1 LKGTDSF
8 LIDLM
13 IKKMYYECSVMNDF
27 NSKTYKNL
35 REVLKDEGLIKD
47 EVFEE
52 INLRQL
58 KTGES
63 EEDIIKSMRLVGDED
78 LVKAKAKFLKVP
90 FVDLDN
96 TAFSPEALSLVP
108 ESVAQKYSIVPY
120 RLDTKTKTLFVTMVN
135 PLDLETLE
143 FLEKKT
149 SLKISAAMSTE
160 KQVTNFIK
168 EKYIR
173 EKSITSEV
181 NKALDERKV
190 DEEGMKKVQEKV
202 AVEAPV
208 AKIVS
213 TILEYA
219 IKSRASDVHI
229 EPQEDNVRIRYRIDG
244 ILQEKYLLPR
254 NVHDAVVSR
263 IKILSDLKI
272 DEKRVPQDGRFFFSA
287 DGNDVDLR
295 VSTLPTT
302 YGEKVVMRLL
312 KKSQKVPTLPDLG
325 LRGLA
330 LKNLM
335 NSIQRPH
342 GIIIVCGP
350 TGSGKTTTLY
360 SVLDVVSTSKVN
372 VVTIED
378 PVEYQMK
385 GVNQV
390 QVNVQAGLTFASAL
404 RSFLRQ
410 DPNIIMVGEIR
421 DAETADLAINAALT
435 GHLVF
440 STLHT
445 NDASGVPPRLLD
457 MGAEPFLLVSSLN
470 CVVGQRVLRRACKD
484 CVGQVEMTPDE
495 EKEIKVTLGPIYDL
509 IEDKYKK
516 EGKKMMIPKV
526 VGCDKCNNTG
536 YMGRVAIYEVMP
548 ISEKISKLVIEKA
561 AASEIQKQAM
571 DEGMLTMKQDGYV
584 KVLEGVTTLDEV
596 VRVAQY

>member
-1 LKGTDSF
+1 MNDSAQKIYKNIKDVLFDKG
-8 LIDLM
+8 LIDAA
-13 IKKMYYECSVMNDF
+13 KV
-27 NSKTYKNL
+27 
-35 REVLKDEGLIKD
+35 
-47 EVFEE
+47 EE

-58 KTGES
+58 KTGET
-63 EEDIIKSMRLVGDED
+63 EEEIIKALRLVSDTD
-78 LVKAKAKFLKVP
+78 FVKAKADFLRVP
-90 FVDLDN
+90 FVDLE
-96 TAFSPEALSLVP
+96 TIGFSPEALTLVK
-108 ESVAQKYSIVPY
+108 ESVAQKYKIVPY
-120 RLDTKTKTLFVTMVN
+120 KLDTKNKILFITMVN
-135 PLDLETLE
+135 PLDLETIE
-143 FLEKKT
+143 FLEKST
-149 SLKISAAMSTE
+149 NLKINASISTE
-160 KQVTNFIK
+160 KQIISYVK

-173 EKSITSEV
+173 EKNITSEV
-181 NKALDERKV
+181 TKALNERKDG
-190 DEEGMKKVQEKV
+190 DEEMEKKLEKKVN
-202 AVEAPV
+202 VEAPV

-229 EPQEDNVRIRYRIDG
+229 EPQEDSVRIRYRIDG

-272 DEKRVPQDGRFFFSA
+272 DEKRVPQDGRFFFSV
-287 DGNDVDLR
+287 DGQDVDLR

-312 KKSQKVPTLPDLG
+312 KKSQQVPSLQDLG

-335 NSIQRPH
+335 NAISRPH

-360 SVLDVVSTSKVN
+360 SVLDIVATSKVN
-372 VVTIED
+372 VVTVED

-410 DPNIIMVGEIR
+410 DPNVIMVGEIR
-421 DAETADLAINAALT
+421 DQETADLAVNAALT

-457 MGAEPFLLVSSLN
+457 MGVEPFLLTSSLN
-470 CVVGQRVLRRACKD
+470 CVVGQRVLRKVCKN
-484 CVGQVEMTPDE
+484 CVGEM
-495 EKEIKVTLGPIYDL
+495 EIEPVKMTELKSTLGPIYDM
-509 IEDKYKK
+509 IEDKFKK
-516 EGKKMMIPKV
+516 EGKKMTLPKI

-536 YMGRVAIYEVMP
+536 YLGRLAIYEVMP
-548 ISEKISKLVIEKA
+548 VTEKIAKLIVSKG
-561 AASEIQKQAM
+561 AASEIQKLAM
-571 DEGMLTMKQDGYV
+571 EEGMLSMKQDGYV
-584 KVLEGVTTLDEV
+584 KALQGFTSMEEV

>member
-1 LKGTDSF
+1 MNVS
-8 LIDLM
+8 I
-13 IKKMYYECSVMNDF
+13 MND
-27 NSKTYKNL
+27 SAQKIYKNL
-35 REVLKDEGLIKD
+35 AEVLRDEGLID
-47 EVFEE
+47 EETFNKIGMQMV
-52 INLRQL
+52 

-63 EEDIIKSMRLVGDED
+63 EEEIIKSLRIISDED
-78 LVKAKAKFLKVP
+78 FVKAKAKFLRVP
-90 FVDLDN
+90 FVDLDS

-108 ESVAQKYSIVPY
+108 ESVAQKYKIVPY

-149 SLKISAAMSTE
+149 NFKISAAISTE
-160 KQVTNFIK
+160 KQIVSFIN

-173 EKSITSEV
+173 EKNITSEV
-181 NKALDERKV
+181 NKALDERKI
-190 DEEGMKKVQEKV
+190 DEVSMKASQDKVEM
-202 AVEAPV
+202 EAPV
-208 AKIVS
+208 AKIVN

-244 ILQEKYLLPR
+244 ILQEKYILPR

-263 IKILSDLKI
+263 IKILSDMKI
-272 DEKRVPQDGRFFFSA
+272 DEKRIPQDGRFFFSV

-312 KKSQKVPTLPDLG
+312 KKSQKVPTLQDLG

-335 NSIQRPH
+335 DAIGRPH

-360 SVLDVVSTSKVN
+360 SVLDIVATSKVN

-378 PVEYQMK
+378 PVEYQIK
-385 GVNQV
+385 GVNQD
-390 QVNVQAGLTFASAL
+390 QVNPQAGLTFASAL

-410 DPNIIMVGEIR
+410 DPNVIMVGEIR
-421 DAETADLAINAALT
+421 DSETADLAINAALT

-457 MGAEPFLLVSSLN
+457 MGVEPFLLVSSLN
-470 CVVGQRVLRRACKD
+470 CVVGQRVLRRVCKD
-484 CVGQVEMTPDE
+484 CSTLVEMTPDQE
-495 EKEIKVTLGPIYDL
+495 QEMKRTLGPVYDM
-509 IEDKYKK
+509 IEDRYKK

-526 VGCDKCNNTG
+526 VGCEKCGNTG
-536 YMGRVAIYEVMP
+536 YLGRVAIYEVMP
-548 ISEKISKLVIEKA
+548 VSEKISKLIIEKA
-561 AASEIQKQAM
+561 VASDIQKLAM
-571 DEGMLTMKQDGYV
+571 EEGMLTMKQDGYV
-584 KVLEGVTTLDEV
+584 KVLEGITTLDEV
-596 VRVAQY
+596 IRVAQY

>member
-1 LKGTDSF
+1 MNDSAQKIYKNIKDVLFDKG
-8 LIDLM
+8 LIDAA
-13 IKKMYYECSVMNDF
+13 KV
-27 NSKTYKNL
+27 
-35 REVLKDEGLIKD
+35 
-47 EVFEE
+47 EE

-58 KTGES
+58 KTGET
-63 EEDIIKSMRLVGDED
+63 EEEIIKALRLVSETDF
-78 LVKAKAKFLKVP
+78 VKAKADFLRVP
-90 FVDLDN
+90 FIDLE
-96 TAFSPEALSLVP
+96 TIGFSPEALTLVK
-108 ESVAQKYSIVPY
+108 ESVAQKYKIVPY
-120 RLDTKTKTLFVTMVN
+120 KLDTKNKILFITMVN
-135 PLDLETLE
+135 PLDLETIE
-143 FLEKKT
+143 FLEKST
-149 SLKISAAMSTE
+149 NLKINASISTE
-160 KQVTNFIK
+160 KQIISYVK

-173 EKSITSEV
+173 EKNITSEV
-181 NKALDERKV
+181 TRALNERKDG
-190 DEEGMKKVQEKV
+190 DEEMEKKLEKKVN
-202 AVEAPV
+202 VEAPV

-229 EPQEDNVRIRYRIDG
+229 EPQEDSVRIRYRIDG

-272 DEKRVPQDGRFFFSA
+272 DEKRVPQDGRFFFSV
-287 DGNDVDLR
+287 DGQDVDLR

-312 KKSQKVPTLPDLG
+312 KKSQQVPSLPDLG

-335 NSIQRPH
+335 NAISRPH

-360 SVLDVVSTSKVN
+360 SVLDIVATSKVN
-372 VVTIED
+372 VVTVED

-410 DPNIIMVGEIR
+410 DPNVIMVGEIR
-421 DAETADLAINAALT
+421 DQETADLAVNAALT

-457 MGAEPFLLVSSLN
+457 MGVEPFLLTSSLN
-470 CVVGQRVLRRACKD
+470 CVVGQRVLRKVCKN
-484 CVGQVEMTPDE
+484 CVGEMDIEPDKMTE
-495 EKEIKVTLGPIYDL
+495 LKSTLGPIYDM
-509 IEDKYKK
+509 IEDKFKK
-516 EGKKMMIPKV
+516 DGKKMTLPKI

-536 YMGRVAIYEVMP
+536 YMGRLAIYEVMP
-548 ISEKISKLVIEKA
+548 VTEKIAQLIVRKG
-561 AASEIQKQAM
+561 AASEIQKLAM
-571 DEGMLTMKQDGYV
+571 EEGMLSMKQDGYV
-584 KVLEGVTTLDEV
+584 KALQGFTSMEEV

>member
-1 LKGTDSF
+1 
-8 LIDLM
+8 
-13 IKKMYYECSVMNDF
+13 MNDPA
-27 NSKTYKNL
+27 SKIYKNL
-35 REVLKDEGLIKD
+35 KDVLLEKGLITK
-47 EVFEE
+47 EKYEE

-63 EEDIIKSMRLVGDED
+63 EEEVIKALRLVTDID
-78 LVKAKAKFLKVP
+78 FIKAKALFLRVP
-90 FVDLDN
+90 FVDLE
-96 TAFSPEALSLVP
+96 TIGFSPEALTLVP
-108 ESVAQKYSIVPY
+108 ESVAQKYKIVPY
-120 RLDTKTKTLFVTMVN
+120 NLDTKNKILSITMVN
-135 PLDLETLE
+135 PLDLETIE

-149 SLKISAAMSTE
+149 NLKVSVAISLE
-160 KQVTNFIK
+160 KQIISYVK

-173 EKSITSEV
+173 EKNITSEV
-181 NKALDERKV
+181 TRALDERK
-190 DEEGMKKVQEKV
+190 DEEKLIKLADEKV
-202 AVEAPV
+202 KVEAPV
-208 AKIVS
+208 AKIVT

-219 IKSRASDVHI
+219 VKSRASDVHI
-229 EPQEDNVRIRYRIDG
+229 EPQEDTVRIRYRIDG

-254 NVHDAVVSR
+254 NVHEAVVSR
-263 IKILSDLKI
+263 IKILSNLKI

-295 VSTLPTT
+295 ISTLPTT

-312 KKSQKVPTLPDLG
+312 KKSQKVPTLQDLG

-360 SVLDVVSTSKVN
+360 SILDIVATSRVN
-372 VVTIED
+372 VVTVED

-410 DPNIIMVGEIR
+410 DPNVIMVGEIR
-421 DAETADLAINAALT
+421 DTETAELAINAALT

-470 CVVGQRVLRRACKD
+470 CVVGQRVLRRVCKD
-484 CVGQVEMTPDE
+484 CVSEMEIPADKLE
-495 EKEIKVTLGPIYDL
+495 ELKITLGPIFNM
-509 IEDKYKK
+509 IEDKFKK
-516 EGKKMMIPKV
+516 DGKKLTLPKI
-526 VGCDKCNNTG
+526 VGCEKCNNTG
-536 YMGRVAIYEVMP
+536 YLGRVAIYEVMP
-548 ISEKISKLVIEKA
+548 ITEKLSKLIVEKA
-561 AASEIQKQAM
+561 AASDIQKLAM
-571 DEGMLTMKQDGYV
+571 EEGMLSMKQDGYV
-584 KVLEGVTTLDEV
+584 KVLEGVTSMDEV
-596 VRVAQY
+596 IRVAQY

>member
-1 LKGTDSF
+1 MNIS
-8 LIDLM
+8 I
-13 IKKMYYECSVMNDF
+13 MNDLET
-27 NSKTYKNL
+27 KIYKNL
-35 REVLKDEGLIKD
+35 REVLKDQGLID
-47 EVFEE
+47 EKTFEE
-52 INLRQL
+52 IGMRQI
-58 KTGES
+58 KTGEM
-63 EEDIIKSMRLVGDED
+63 EEEIIKSLRILSDED
-78 LVKAKAKFLKVP
+78 FVKAKAKFLRVP
-90 FVDLDN
+90 YVDLDN
-96 TAFSPEALSLVP
+96 IGFSPEALSLVP
-108 ESVAQKYSIVPY
+108 ESVAQKYNIVPY
-120 RLDTKTKTLFVTMVN
+120 RFDPKTKILFVTMAN

-149 SLKISAAMSTE
+149 NFKINVSMSTE
-160 KQVTNFIK
+160 KQIASFIR

-173 EKSITSEV
+173 EKNITSEV
-181 NKALDERKV
+181 NKALDERKT
-190 DEEGMKKVQEKV
+190 DELEMKKTQDKV
-202 AVEAPV
+202 EVEAPV

-219 IKSRASDVHI
+219 IKSRASDIHI
-229 EPQEDNVRIRYRIDG
+229 EPQEENVRIRYRIDG

-263 IKILSDLKI
+263 IKILSSLKI

-335 NSIQRPH
+335 NAIGRPH

-360 SVLDVVSTSKVN
+360 SILDIVATSKVN

-410 DPNIIMVGEIR
+410 DPNVIMVGEIR
-421 DAETADLAINAALT
+421 DSETADLAINAALT

-457 MGAEPFLLVSSLN
+457 MGVEPFLLVSSLN
-470 CVVGQRVLRRACKD
+470 CVVGQRVLRRVCKD
-484 CVGQVEMTPDE
+484 CCTQVEITPEQEQDM
-495 EKEIKVTLGPIYDL
+495 KNTLGPVYDM
-509 IEDKYKK
+509 IEDRLKK
-516 EGKKMMIPKV
+516 EGKKVTIPKV

-536 YMGRVAIYEVMP
+536 YLGRVAIYEVMP
-548 ISEKISKLVIEKA
+548 ISEKISKLIIEKA
-561 AASEIQKQAM
+561 TSSEVQRLAM
-571 DEGMLTMKQDGYV
+571 EEGMLTMKQDGYV
-584 KVLEGVTTLDEV
+584 KVLDGVTTLDEV

>member
-1 LKGTDSF
+1 MNDAAPKIYKSLRDALKELG
-8 LIDLM
+8 LIDE
-13 IKKMYYECSVMNDF
+13 KKYE
-27 NSKTYKNL
+27 
-35 REVLKDEGLIKD
+35 EV
-47 EVFEE
+47 
-52 INLRQL
+52 NLRQL

-63 EEDIIKSMRLVGDED
+63 EEEVVKALRLVSEED
-78 LVKAKAKFLKVP
+78 FTKAKALFLRVP
-90 FVDLDN
+90 FVDLD
-96 TAFSPEALSLVP
+96 TIGFSPEALNLVP
-108 ESVAQKYSIVPY
+108 ESVAQKYNIVPY
-120 RLDTKTKTLFVTMVN
+120 RFDPKEKTLYVTMAN
-135 PLDLETLE
+135 PLDLETIE

-149 SLKISAAMSTE
+149 NLKISVSMSTK
-160 KQVTNFIK
+160 KQVSSFIR

-173 EKSITSEV
+173 EKNITSEV
-181 NKALDERKV
+181 SKALNERK
-190 DEEGMKKVQEKV
+190 DEERDMKSAQEKV

-219 IKSRASDVHI
+219 VKSRASDIHI
-229 EPQEDNVRIRYRIDG
+229 EPQEENVRIRYRIDG

-263 IKILSDLKI
+263 IKILASLKI
-272 DEKRVPQDGRFFFSA
+272 DEKRVPQDGRFFFSV

-295 VSTLPTT
+295 ISTLPTT

-312 KKSQKVPTLPDLG
+312 KKSQKVPTLPELG

-335 NSIQRPH
+335 SSIQRPH

-360 SVLDVVSTSKVN
+360 SILDIVATTKVN

-410 DPNIIMVGEIR
+410 DPNVIMVGEIR

-470 CVVGQRVLRRACKD
+470 CVVGQRVLRKVCHE
-484 CVGQVEMTPDE
+484 CVTEVEIPE
-495 EKEIKVTLGPIYDL
+495 GSLAEIKNTLGPIYDM
-509 IEDKYKK
+509 IEDKFKK
-516 EGKKMMIPKV
+516 EGKKMMMSKV
-526 VGCDKCNNTG
+526 VGCEKCNNTG
-536 YMGRVAIYEVMP
+536 YLGRIAIYEVMP
-548 ISEKISKLVIEKA
+548 ISEKISKLIIEKT

-571 DEGMLTMKQDGYV
+571 EDGMLTMKQDGYV

-596 VRVAQY
+596 IRVAQY

>member
-1 LKGTDSF
+1 
-8 LIDLM
+8 
-13 IKKMYYECSVMNDF
+13 MNDLG
-27 NSKTYKNL
+27 SKIYKSL
-35 REVLKDEGLIKD
+35 KDVLKDGGLID
-47 EVFEE
+47 EAKSEE

-63 EEDIIKSMRLVGDED
+63 EEEIIKALRLISDDD
-78 LVKAKAKFLKVP
+78 LVKAKAKFLNVP
-90 FVDLDN
+90 FVDLD
-96 TAFSPEALSLVP
+96 TIGFSPEALSLVP
-108 ESVAQKYSIVPY
+108 ESVAQKYNIVPY
-120 RLDTKTKTLFVTMVN
+120 RLDPKIKTLFVTMVN

-149 SLKISAAMSTE
+149 NLKISAGMSSE
-160 KQVTNFIK
+160 KQIESFIK

-173 EKSITSEV
+173 EKNITSEV
-181 NKALDERKV
+181 NKALDERRV
-190 DEEGMKKVQEKV
+190 DEVGMKKAQEKV
-202 AVEAPV
+202 TVEAPV

-219 IKSRASDVHI
+219 IRSRASDVHI
-229 EPQEDNVRIRYRIDG
+229 EPQEENVRIRYRIDG

-254 NVHDAVVSR
+254 NVQDAVVSR

-312 KKSQKVPTLPDLG
+312 QKSQKVPTLPDLG

-335 NSIQRPH
+335 SAIQRPH

-360 SVLDVVSTSKVN
+360 SVLDIVATSKVN

-410 DPNIIMVGEIR
+410 DPNVIMVGEIR

-470 CVVGQRVLRRACKD
+470 CVVGQRVLRKVCKN
-484 CVGQVEMTPDE
+484 CVSEEEMTPDQKQE
-495 EKEIKVTLGPIYDL
+495 LQKTLGPIYQM
-509 IEDKYKK
+509 IEDKFSKD
-516 EGKKMMIPKV
+516 GKQLKLPKI
-526 VGCDKCNNTG
+526 VGCEKCNSTG
-536 YMGRVAIYEVMP
+536 YLGRIAIYEVMP

-561 AASEIQKQAM
+561 TSSEIQKQAM
-571 DEGMLTMKQDGYV
+571 TDGMLTMKQDGYV
-584 KVLEGVTTLDEV
+584 KVLEGVTTMDEV
-596 VRVAQY
+596 IRVAQY

>member
-1 LKGTDSF
+1 MNGSAPKIYKDLKEILLG
-8 LIDLM
+8 
-13 IKKMYYECSVMNDF
+13 K
-27 NSKTYKNL
+27 
-35 REVLKDEGLIKD
+35 GLITPEK
-47 EVFEE
+47 VEE

-63 EEDIIKSMRLVGDED
+63 EEEVIKALRLVSDVD
-78 LVKAKAKFLKVP
+78 FVKAKADFLRVP
-90 FVDLDN
+90 FVDLEN
-96 TAFSPEALSLVP
+96 IGFSPEALTLVP
-108 ESVAQKYSIVPY
+108 ESVAQKYKIVPY
-120 RLDTKTKTLFVTMVN
+120 NLDTKNKILSVAMVN
-135 PLDLETLE
+135 PLDLETIE

-149 SLKISAAMSTE
+149 NLKISVAIALE
-160 KQVTNFIK
+160 KQIVTFGK

-173 EKSITSEV
+173 EKNITSEV
-181 NKALDERKV
+181 TRALDERKT
-190 DEEGMKKVQEKV
+190 EEDIVKLAEEKV

-208 AKIVS
+208 AKIVT

-219 IKSRASDVHI
+219 VRSRASDVHI

-263 IKILSDLKI
+263 IKILSNLKI
-272 DEKRVPQDGRFFFSA
+272 DEKRIPQDGRFFFTT

-312 KKSQKVPTLPDLG
+312 QKAQKVPTLQDLG

-335 NSIQRPH
+335 NAIQRPH

-360 SVLDVVSTSKVN
+360 SVLDIVATSKVN

-410 DPNIIMVGEIR
+410 DPNVIMVGEIR
-421 DAETADLAINAALT
+421 DQETADLAVNAALT

-457 MGAEPFLLVSSLN
+457 MGVEPFLLTSSLN
-470 CVVGQRVLRRACKD
+470 CIVGQRVLRKVCKD
-484 CVGQVEMTPDE
+484 CVGEM
-495 EKEIKVTLGPIYDL
+495 EIPADKLTELKSTLGPIFDM
-509 IEDKYKK
+509 IEDKFKK
-516 EGKKMMIPKV
+516 EGKKIMLPKI
-526 VGCDKCNNTG
+526 VGCEKCNNTG
-536 YMGRVAIYEVMP
+536 YLGRIAIYEVMP
-548 ISEKISKLVIEKA
+548 VSEKLSKLIVSKGS
-561 AASEIQKQAM
+561 ASDIQRTAM
-571 DEGMLTMKQDGYV
+571 EEGMITMKQDGYV
-584 KVLEGVTTLDEV
+584 KALEGVTSMDEV
-596 VRVAQY
+596 IRVAQY

>member
-1 LKGTDSF
+1 
-8 LIDLM
+8 
-13 IKKMYYECSVMNDF
+13 MNDSA
-27 NSKTYKNL
+27 SKIYKNL
-35 REVLKDEGLIKD
+35 REILLEKGLINQEKAK
-47 EVFEE
+47 E
-52 INLRQL
+52 IELRQL
-58 KTGES
+58 KTGEI
-63 EEDIIKSMRLVGDED
+63 EEEVIRVLRLIPDVD
-78 LVKAKAKFLKVP
+78 LIKAKADFLRVP
-90 FVDLDN
+90 FVDLE
-96 TAFSPEALSLVP
+96 TIGFSPEALTLVP
-108 ESVAQKYSIVPY
+108 ESVARKYKIVPY
-120 RLDTKTKTLFVTMVN
+120 NLDTKNKILSVAMVN
-135 PLDLETLE
+135 PLDLETIE

-149 SLKISAAMSTE
+149 GLKVSVAIALESQITSF
-160 KQVTNFIK
+160 VK

-173 EKSITSEV
+173 EKNITSEV
-181 NKALDERKV
+181 TKALDERK
-190 DEEGMKKVQEKV
+190 DEEKVMKLAEEKV

-208 AKIVS
+208 SKIVT

-219 IKSRASDVHI
+219 VKSRASDVHI
-229 EPQEDNVRIRYRIDG
+229 EPQEDSVRIRYRIDG

-254 NVHDAVVSR
+254 NVHEAVISR
-263 IKILSDLKI
+263 IKILAGLKI
-272 DEKRVPQDGRFFFSA
+272 DEKRIPQDGRFFFTT

-295 VSTLPTT
+295 ISTLPTT

-335 NSIQRPH
+335 DAIKRPH
-342 GIIIVCGP
+342 GIIIICGP

-360 SVLDVVSTSKVN
+360 SILDIVATSKVN
-372 VVTIED
+372 VVTVED

-421 DAETADLAINAALT
+421 DSETADLAINAALT

-470 CVVGQRVLRRACKD
+470 CVVGQRVLRRVCKD
-484 CVGQVEMTPDE
+484 CVSEMEIPLDKLE
-495 EKEIKVTLGPIYDL
+495 ELKKTLGPIYDM
-509 IEDKYKK
+509 IEERFKK
-516 EGKKMMIPKV
+516 EGKKMMLPKI
-526 VGCDKCNNTG
+526 VGCEKCNNTG
-536 YMGRVAIYEVMP
+536 YLGRVAIYEVMP
-548 ISEKISKLVIEKA
+548 ISEKISKLIVSKA
-561 AASEIQKQAM
+561 AAYDIQKLAM
-571 DEGMLTMKQDGYV
+571 EEGMLTMKQDGYV
-584 KVLEGVTTLDEV
+584 KVLEGVTSMDEV
-596 VRVAQY
+596 IRVAQY

>member
-1 LKGTDSF
+1 MDNAAPK
-8 LIDLM
+8 I
-13 IKKMYYECSVMNDF
+13 
-27 NSKTYKNL
+27 YKNL
-35 REVLKDEGLIKD
+35 TEALLGLKLINSDQSK
-47 EVFEE
+47 E

-58 KTGES
+58 KTGETEEEAIKELKLVS
-63 EEDIIKSMRLVGDED
+63 EDE
-78 LVKAKAKFLKVP
+78 LIKAKASFLRVP

-96 TAFSPEALSLVP
+96 IGFSPEALNLVP
-108 ESVAQKYSIVPY
+108 ESVAQKYNIVPY
-120 RLDTKTKTLFVTMVN
+120 RFDPKEKILFVTMAN
-135 PLDLETLE
+135 PLDLETIE
-143 FLEKKT
+143 FLEKRT
-149 SLKISAAMSTE
+149 NLKINVSMSTE
-160 KQVTNFIK
+160 KQISAFVR

-173 EKSITSEV
+173 EKKITSEV
-181 NKALDERKV
+181 NKALNERK
-190 DEEGMKKVQEKV
+190 DEEREMKRVQEEV
-202 AVEAPV
+202 AIEAPV

-219 IKSRASDVHI
+219 VKSRASDVHV
-229 EPQEDNVRIRYRIDG
+229 EPQEENVRVRYRIDG

-263 IKILSDLKI
+263 IKILSNLKI
-272 DEKRVPQDGRFFFSA
+272 DEKRVPQDGRFFFSV
-287 DGNDVDLR
+287 DGSDVDLR

-312 KKSQKVPTLPDLG
+312 QKSQKVPTLPDLG

-360 SVLDVVSTSKVN
+360 SILDIVATTKVN

-390 QVNVQAGLTFASAL
+390 QVNTQAGLTFASAL

-410 DPNIIMVGEIR
+410 DPNVIMVGEIR
-421 DAETADLAINAALT
+421 DTETADLAINAALT

-470 CVVGQRVLRRACKD
+470 CVVGQRVLRRVCKN
-484 CVGQVEMTPDE
+484 CAGEMEMTPQIMDDM
-495 EKEIKVTLGPIYDL
+495 KKTLGPVYNL
-509 IEDKYKK
+509 LEDKFKK
-516 EGKKMMIPKV
+516 DGKAMTIPKI
-526 VGCDKCNNTG
+526 VGCEKCNNTG
-536 YMGRVAIYEVMP
+536 YLGRIAIYEVMP
-548 ISEKISKLVIEKA
+548 ISEKISKLIIEKA
-561 AASEIQKQAM
+561 AALDIQKQAM
-571 DEGMLTMKQDGYV
+571 EEGMLTMKQDGYV
-584 KVLEGVTTLDEV
+584 KVLEGVTTIDEV
-596 VRVAQY
+596 IRVAQY

>member
-1 LKGTDSF
+1 MNGSAPKIYKDLKEILLG
-8 LIDLM
+8 
-13 IKKMYYECSVMNDF
+13 K
-27 NSKTYKNL
+27 
-35 REVLKDEGLIKD
+35 GLITPEK
-47 EVFEE
+47 VEE

-63 EEDIIKSMRLVGDED
+63 EEEVIKALRLVSDVD
-78 LVKAKAKFLKVP
+78 FVKAKADFLRVP
-90 FVDLDN
+90 FVDLEN
-96 TAFSPEALSLVP
+96 IGFSPEALTLVP
-108 ESVAQKYSIVPY
+108 ESVAQKYKIVPY
-120 RLDTKTKTLFVTMVN
+120 NLDTKNKILSVAMVN
-135 PLDLETLE
+135 PLDLETIE

-149 SLKISAAMSTE
+149 NLKISVAIALE
-160 KQVTNFIK
+160 KQIVTFVK

-173 EKSITSEV
+173 EKNITSEV
-181 NKALDERKV
+181 TRALDERKT
-190 DEEGMKKVQEKV
+190 EEDIVKLAEEKV

-208 AKIVS
+208 AKIVT

-219 IKSRASDVHI
+219 VRSRASDVHI

-263 IKILSDLKI
+263 IKILSNLKI
-272 DEKRVPQDGRFFFSA
+272 DEKRIPQDGRFFFTT

-312 KKSQKVPTLPDLG
+312 QKAQKVPTLQDLG

-335 NSIQRPH
+335 NAIQRPH

-360 SVLDVVSTSKVN
+360 SVLDIVATSKVN

-410 DPNIIMVGEIR
+410 DPNVIMVGEIR
-421 DAETADLAINAALT
+421 DQETADLAVNAALT

-457 MGAEPFLLVSSLN
+457 MGVEPFLLTSSLN
-470 CVVGQRVLRRACKD
+470 CIVGQRVLRKVCKD
-484 CVGQVEMTPDE
+484 CVGEM
-495 EKEIKVTLGPIYDL
+495 EIPADKLTELKSTLGPIFDM
-509 IEDKYKK
+509 IEDKFKK
-516 EGKKMMIPKV
+516 EGKKIMLPKI
-526 VGCDKCNNTG
+526 VGCEKCNNTG
-536 YMGRVAIYEVMP
+536 YLGRIAIYEVMP
-548 ISEKISKLVIEKA
+548 VSEKLSKLIVSKGS
-561 AASEIQKQAM
+561 ASDIQRTAM
-571 DEGMLTMKQDGYV
+571 EEGMITMKQDGYV
-584 KVLEGVTTLDEV
+584 KALEGVTSMDEV
-596 VRVAQY
+596 IRVAQY

>member
-1 LKGTDSF
+1 
-8 LIDLM
+8 
-13 IKKMYYECSVMNDF
+13 
-27 NSKTYKNL
+27 
-35 REVLKDEGLIKD
+35 
-47 EVFEE
+47 
-52 INLRQL
+52 
-58 KTGES
+58 
-63 EEDIIKSMRLVGDED
+63 
-78 LVKAKAKFLKVP
+78 
-90 FVDLDN
+90 
-96 TAFSPEALSLVP
+96 
-108 ESVAQKYSIVPY
+108 VAA
-120 RLDTKTKTLFVTMVN
+120 
-135 PLDLETLE
+135 
-143 FLEKKT
+143 KT
-149 SLKISAAMSTE
+149 S
-160 KQVTNFIK
+160 Q
-168 EKYIR
+168 
-173 EKSITSEV
+173 
-181 NKALDERKV
+181 DKV
-190 DEEGMKKVQEKV
+190 EM
-202 AVEAPV
+202 EAPV

-219 IKSRASDVHI
+219 VKSRASDIHI

-263 IKILSDLKI
+263 IKILADLKI
-272 DEKRVPQDGRFFFSA
+272 DEKRIPQDGRFFFSA

-335 NSIQRPH
+335 NAIGRPH

-360 SVLDVVSTSKVN
+360 SILDIVATSKVN

-390 QVNVQAGLTFASAL
+390 QVNPQAGLTFASAL

-410 DPNIIMVGEIR
+410 DPNVIMVGEIR
-421 DAETADLAINAALT
+421 DGETADLAINAALT

-457 MGAEPFLLVSSLN
+457 MGVEPFLLVSSLN
-470 CVVGQRVLRRACKD
+470 CVVGQRVLRRVCKD
-484 CVGQVEMTPDE
+484 CCTQVEMTVDQE
-495 EKEIKVTLGPIYDL
+495 QEMKKTLGPVYDM
-509 IEDKYKK
+509 IADRFKK
-516 EGKKMMIPKV
+516 EGKKVTIPKV
-526 VGCDKCNNTG
+526 VGCEKCNNTG
-536 YMGRVAIYEVMP
+536 YLGR
-548 ISEKISKLVIEKA
+548 
-561 AASEIQKQAM
+561 
-571 DEGMLTMKQDGYV
+571 MLFM
-584 KVLEGVTTLDEV
+584 
-596 VRVAQY
+596 R

>member
-1 LKGTDSF
+1 MT
-8 LIDLM
+8 
-13 IKKMYYECSVMNDF
+13 DF

-35 REVLKDEGLIKD
+35 REVLKDQGLID
-47 EVFEE
+47 EATFED
-52 INLRQL
+52 INLKQL
-58 KTGES
+58 KTGDS
-63 EEDIIKSMRLVGDED
+63 EEEIIRSMRLVKDED
-78 LVKAKAKFLKVP
+78 LVKSKAKFFNVP
-90 FVDLDN
+90 FIDLDN

-108 ESVAQKYSIVPY
+108 ESVAQKYNIVPY

-149 SLKISAAMSTE
+149 SLKISAGMSTE
-160 KQVTNFIK
+160 KQIVSFIK

-181 NKALDERKV
+181 NKALDERKS
-190 DEEGMKKVQEKV
+190 DEIDMKKAQDKV

-342 GIIIVCGP
+342 GIIIICGP

-360 SVLDVVSTSKVN
+360 SILDVVSTPKVN

-410 DPNIIMVGEIR
+410 DPNVIMVGEIR

-470 CVVGQRVLRRACKD
+470 CVVGQRVLRRVCQH
-484 CVGQVEMTPDE
+484 CVSQIEMTPDQE
-495 EKEIKVTLGPIYDL
+495 RELKTTLGPIYDL
-509 IEDKYKK
+509 IEDKFKK
-516 EGKKMMIPKV
+516 DGKKMMLPKV
-526 VGCDKCNNTG
+526 VGCEKCNNTG

-548 ISEKISKLVIEKA
+548 ISEKIAKLVIEKA
-561 AASEIQKQAM
+561 AASEIQKMAM

-584 KVLEGVTTLDEV
+584 KVLEGITTLDEV

>member
-1 LKGTDSF
+1 
-8 LIDLM
+8 
-13 IKKMYYECSVMNDF
+13 MNDPA
-27 NSKTYKNL
+27 SKIYKNL
-35 REVLKDEGLIKD
+35 KDVFLEKGLINK
-47 EVFEE
+47 EKYEE

-63 EEDIIKSMRLVGDED
+63 EEEVIKALRIVSDVDFI
-78 LVKAKAKFLKVP
+78 KAKALFLRVP
-90 FVDLDN
+90 FVDLE
-96 TAFSPEALSLVP
+96 TIGFSPEALTLVP
-108 ESVAQKYSIVPY
+108 ESVAQKYKIVPY
-120 RLDTKTKTLFVTMVN
+120 GLDTKNKILSITMVN
-135 PLDLETLE
+135 PLDLETIE

-149 SLKISAAMSTE
+149 NLKISAAISLE
-160 KQVTNFIK
+160 KQIISYIK

-173 EKSITSEV
+173 EKNITSEV
-181 NKALDERKV
+181 TRALDERK
-190 DEEGMKKVQEKV
+190 DEEKLMKLADEKV

-219 IKSRASDVHI
+219 VKSRASDVHI
-229 EPQEDNVRIRYRIDG
+229 EPQEDTVRIRYRIDG

-254 NVHDAVVSR
+254 NVHEAVVSR
-263 IKILSDLKI
+263 VKILSNLKI

-312 KKSQKVPTLPDLG
+312 KKAQKVPTLPELG

-360 SVLDVVSTSKVN
+360 SVLDIVATSRVN
-372 VVTIED
+372 VVTVED

-410 DPNIIMVGEIR
+410 DPNVIMVGEIR
-421 DAETADLAINAALT
+421 DTETAELAINAALT

-457 MGAEPFLLVSSLN
+457 MGAEPFLLTSSLN
-470 CVVGQRVLRRACKD
+470 CVVGQRVLRKVCKD
-484 CVGQVEMTPDE
+484 CVSEM
-495 EKEIKVTLGPIYDL
+495 EIPADKLSELKNTLGPIFNM
-509 IEDKYKK
+509 IEDKFAKD
-516 EGKKMMIPKV
+516 GKKLTMPKI
-526 VGCDKCNNTG
+526 VGCEKCNNTG
-536 YMGRVAIYEVMP
+536 YLGRIAIYEVMP
-548 ISEKISKLVIEKA
+548 ITEKLSKLIVEKA
-561 AASEIQKQAM
+561 AASDIQKLAM
-571 DEGMLTMKQDGYV
+571 EEGMLTMKQDGYV
-584 KVLEGVTTLDEV
+584 KVLEGVTSMDEV
-596 VRVAQY
+596 IRVAQ

>member
-1 LKGTDSF
+1 
-8 LIDLM
+8 
-13 IKKMYYECSVMNDF
+13 MNDLGL
-27 NSKTYKNL
+27 KIYKNL
-35 REVLKDEGLIKD
+35 REVLKDQGLID
-47 EVFEE
+47 DATFEE
-52 INLRQL
+52 IGLRQI

-63 EEDIIKSMRLVGDED
+63 EEEIIKSLRLVSNDD
-78 LVKAKAKFLKVP
+78 FVKSKAKFLKVP

-96 TAFSPEALSLVP
+96 IGFSPEALSLVP
-108 ESVAQKYSIVPY
+108 ESVAQKYNIVPY
-120 RLDTKTKTLFVTMVN
+120 RLDPKTKTLFVTMVN

-149 SLKISAAMSTE
+149 NLKISASMSTE
-160 KQVTNFIK
+160 KQIGSFIR

-181 NKALDERKV
+181 NKALDERKI
-190 DEEGMKKVQEKV
+190 DEKDMKKAQEKV

-219 IKSRASDVHI
+219 VKSRASDIHI
-229 EPQEDNVRIRYRIDG
+229 EPQEENVRIRYRIDG

-254 NVHDAVVSR
+254 NVQDAVVSR
-263 IKILSDLKI
+263 IKILSNLKI
-272 DEKRVPQDGRFFFSA
+272 DEKRVPQDGRFFFSS

-312 KKSQKVPTLPDLG
+312 KKSQKVPSLPDLG

-335 NSIQRPH
+335 SSIQRPH
-342 GIIIVCGP
+342 GIIVVCGP

-360 SVLDVVSTSKVN
+360 SVLDIVATSRVN

-410 DPNIIMVGEIR
+410 DPNVIMVGEIR

-470 CVVGQRVLRRACKD
+470 CVVGQRVLRRVCKD
-484 CVGQVEMTPDE
+484 CIGEMEMTPE
-495 EKEIKVTLGPIYDL
+495 QEQEIKTTLGPIYNL

-516 EGKKMMIPKV
+516 EGKKLMIPKV
-526 VGCDKCNNTG
+526 VGCEKCNNTG

-548 ISEKISKLVIEKA
+548 ISEKISKLIIEKA
-561 AASEIQKQAM
+561 AASEIQKLAM
-571 DEGMLTMKQDGYV
+571 EEGMLTMKQDGYV
-584 KVLEGVTTLDEV
+584 KVLEGVTTMDEV

>member
-1 LKGTDSF
+1 
-8 LIDLM
+8 
-13 IKKMYYECSVMNDF
+13 MYYECSIMDNF

-35 REVLKDEGLIKD
+35 REVLKDDGLIKD
-47 EVFEE
+47 DVFEE

-63 EEDIIKSMRLVGDED
+63 EEDIIKSMRLVSDD
-78 LVKAKAKFLKVP
+78 DFVKAKAKFLKVS

-108 ESVAQKYSIVPY
+108 ESVAQKYNIVPY

-149 SLKISAAMSTE
+149 SLKISAAISTQ
-160 KQVTNFIK
+160 KQVENFIK

-181 NKALDERKV
+181 NKALDERKI
-190 DEEGMKKVQEKV
+190 DEGELKKAQEKV

-219 IKSRASDVHI
+219 VKSRASDIHI

-272 DEKRVPQDGRFFFSA
+272 DEKRVPQDGRFFFST

-295 VSTLPTT
+295 ISTLPTT

-335 NSIQRPH
+335 SSIQRPH

-410 DPNIIMVGEIR
+410 DPNVIMVGEVR

-470 CVVGQRVLRRACKD
+470 CVVGQRVLRRVCKE
-484 CVGQVEMTPDE
+484 CVGEREMTPDE
-495 EKEIKVTLGPIYDL
+495 EKEIKTTLGPIYGL

-516 EGKKMMIPKV
+516 EGKKMMLPKIT
-526 VGCDKCNNTG
+526 GCEKCNNTG
-536 YMGRVAIYEVMP
+536 YMGRIAIYEVMP
-548 ISEKISKLVIEKA
+548 ISEKISKLIIEKA
-561 AASEIQKQAM
+561 AASSIQKQAM
-571 DEGMLTMKQDGYV
+571 EEGMLTMKQDGYV
-584 KVLEGVTTLDEV
+584 KVLEGVTTMDEV

>member
-1 LKGTDSF
+1 
-8 LIDLM
+8 M
-13 IKKMYYECSVMNDF
+13 KKLYYECSIMTDF
-27 NSKTYKNL
+27 NQKIYKNL
-35 REVLKDEGLIKD
+35 KDILKDEGLID
-47 EVFEE
+47 EKKVEE
-52 INLRQL
+52 IALRQL
-58 KTGES
+58 KTGEP
-63 EEDIIKSMRLVGDED
+63 EEEIIKSLRIISDQD
-78 LVKAKAKFLKVP
+78 FVKTKAKFLKVEY
-90 FVDLDN
+90 VDLEN
-96 TAFSPEALSLVP
+96 IGFSPEALSLVS
-108 ESVAQKYSIVPY
+108 ENVASKYNLVPY
-120 RLDTKTKTLFVTMVN
+120 RLDPKTKTLYVTMVN
-135 PLDLETLE
+135 PLDLETIE
-143 FLEKKT
+143 FLEMKT
-149 SLKISAAMSTE
+149 NLKISAGMSTE
-160 KQVTNFIK
+160 KQITSFIK
-168 EKYIR
+168 EKYVR

-181 NKALDERKV
+181 NKALDERKI
-190 DEEGMKKVQEKV
+190 DELIAKKAQEKV

-219 IKSRASDVHI
+219 LKARASDIHL
-229 EPQEDNVRIRYRIDG
+229 EPQEENVRVRYRIDG

-254 NVHDAVVSR
+254 NVHEAVVSR
-263 IKILSDLKI
+263 IKILSSLKI

-287 DGNDVDLR
+287 EGNDVDLR

-342 GIIIVCGP
+342 GIIIICGP

-360 SVLDVVSTSKVN
+360 SILDIVATSKVN

-410 DPNIIMVGEIR
+410 DPNVIMVGEIR

-470 CVVGQRVLRRACKD
+470 CVVGQRVLRRVCKD
-484 CVGQVEMTPDE
+484 CVSEMEMSPE
-495 EKEIKVTLGPIYDL
+495 QESEIKKTLGPIYNL
-509 IEDKYKK
+509 IEDKFKK
-516 EGKKMMIPKV
+516 EGKKLMIPKI
-526 VGCDKCNNTG
+526 VGCEKCNNTG

-548 ISEKISKLVIEKA
+548 VNEKLSKLIIEKA
-561 AASEIQKQAM
+561 SASLIQNAAME
-571 DEGMLTMKQDGYV
+571 DGMLSMKQDGYA
-584 KVLEGVTTLDEV
+584 KVLEGITTMEEV

>member
-1 LKGTDSF
+1 MDDTAPK
-8 LIDLM
+8 I
-13 IKKMYYECSVMNDF
+13 
-27 NSKTYKNL
+27 YKNL
-35 REVLKDEGLIKD
+35 CEALLDLGLIKED
-47 EVFEE
+47 QAKEV
-52 INLRQL
+52 NLRQL
-58 KTGES
+58 KTGET
-63 EEDIIKSMRLVGDED
+63 EEEVVKAMRLVSDD
-78 LVKAKAKFLKVP
+78 DFIKAKAKFLRVP

-96 TAFSPEALSLVP
+96 IGFSPEALNLVP
-108 ESVAQKYSIVPY
+108 ESVAQKYNIVPY
-120 RLDTKTKTLFVTMVN
+120 RFDPKEKILYVTMAN
-135 PLDLETLE
+135 PLDLETIE
-143 FLEKKT
+143 FLEKRT
-149 SLKISAAMSTE
+149 SLKIGVSMSTE
-160 KQVTNFIK
+160 KQISAFVR

-173 EKSITSEV
+173 EKNITSEV
-181 NKALDERKV
+181 NKALSERK
-190 DEEGMKKVQEKV
+190 DEEQEMKKAQEKV

-219 IKSRASDVHI
+219 VKSRASDVHI
-229 EPQEDNVRIRYRIDG
+229 EPQEENVRVRYRIDG

-263 IKILSDLKI
+263 IKILSSLKI

-295 VSTLPTT
+295 ISTLPTT

-360 SVLDVVSTSKVN
+360 SVLDIVATSKVN

-410 DPNIIMVGEIR
+410 DPNVIMVGEIR

-470 CVVGQRVLRRACKD
+470 CVVGQRVLRKVCKD
-484 CVGQVEMTPDE
+484 CVGEMEIPSEVEADM
-495 EKEIKVTLGPIYDL
+495 KKTLGPIYNL
-509 IEDKYKK
+509 LEDKFKK
-516 EGKKMMIPKV
+516 DGKKMTMPKI
-526 VGCDKCNNTG
+526 VGCEKCNNTG

-548 ISEKISKLVIEKA
+548 ISEKISKLIIEKA

-571 DEGMLTMKQDGYV
+571 EEGMLTMKQDGYV
-584 KVLEGVTTLDEV
+584 KVLEGVTTIDEV
-596 VRVAQY
+596 IRVAQY

>member
-1 LKGTDSF
+1 MEKGPF

-13 IKKMYYECSVMNDF
+13 FKKMYYGCSIMDNF

-63 EEDIIKSMRLVGDED
+63 EEEIIKSMRLVSDD
-78 LVKAKAKFLKVP
+78 DFVKAKAKFLKVP

-108 ESVAQKYSIVPY
+108 ESVAQKYNIVPY

-149 SLKISAAMSTE
+149 SLKISAAMSTQ
-160 KQVTNFIK
+160 KQVEGFIK

-181 NKALDERKV
+181 NKALDERKT
-190 DEEGMKKVQEKV
+190 DEMDMKKAQDKV
-202 AVEAPV
+202 SVEAPV

-229 EPQEDNVRIRYRIDG
+229 EPQEENVRIRYRIDG

-272 DEKRVPQDGRFFFSA
+272 DEKRVPQDGRFFFSV

-335 NSIQRPH
+335 ASIQRPH

-360 SVLDVVSTSKVN
+360 SVLDVVSTPKVN

-410 DPNIIMVGEIR
+410 DPNVIMVGEIR

-470 CVVGQRVLRRACKD
+470 CVVGQRVLRRVCKD
-484 CVGQVEMTPDE
+484 CIGEREMTPDE
-495 EKEIKVTLGPIYDL
+495 EKEIKTTLGPIYDL

-526 VGCDKCNNTG
+526 VGCEKCNNTG
-536 YMGRVAIYEVMP
+536 YMGRIAIYEVMP
-548 ISEKISKLVIEKA
+548 ISEKISKLIIEKA
-561 AASEIQKQAM
+561 AASSIQKQAM
-571 DEGMLTMKQDGYV
+571 DDGMLTMKQDGYV
-584 KVLEGVTTLDEV
+584 KVLEGITTLDEV

>member
-1 LKGTDSF
+1 MDDTAPKIYKSLSDA
-8 LIDLM
+8 LIDL
-13 IKKMYYECSVMNDF
+13 
-27 NSKTYKNL
+27 
-35 REVLKDEGLIKD
+35 GLIKD
-47 EVFEE
+47 DQAKEV
-52 INLRQL
+52 NLRQL
-58 KTGES
+58 KTGET
-63 EEDIIKSMRLVGDED
+63 EEEVIKSLRLVNDD
-78 LVKAKAKFLKVP
+78 DFIKAKAKYLRVP
-90 FVDLDN
+90 FVDLD
-96 TAFSPEALSLVP
+96 TIGFSPEALNLVP
-108 ESVAQKYSIVPY
+108 ESVAQKYNIVPY
-120 RLDTKTKTLFVTMVN
+120 RFDPKEKILYVTMAN
-135 PLDLETLE
+135 PLDLETIE
-143 FLEKKT
+143 FLEKRT
-149 SLKISAAMSTE
+149 SLKIGVSMSTE
-160 KQVTNFIK
+160 KQIIAFVR

-173 EKSITSEV
+173 EKNITSEV
-181 NKALDERKV
+181 SKALSERK
-190 DEEGMKKVQEKV
+190 DEEQEMKKAQEKV

-219 IKSRASDVHI
+219 VKSRASDVHI
-229 EPQEDNVRIRYRIDG
+229 EPQEENVRVRYRIDG

-263 IKILSDLKI
+263 IKILASLKI

-295 VSTLPTT
+295 ISTLPTT

-312 KKSQKVPTLPDLG
+312 QKSQKVPTLPDLG

-360 SVLDVVSTSKVN
+360 SILDIVATNKVN

-410 DPNIIMVGEIR
+410 DPNVIMVGEIR

-470 CVVGQRVLRRACKD
+470 CVVGQRVLRRVCKD
-484 CVGQVEMTPDE
+484 CVGEMDVPSEVEEDM
-495 EKEIKVTLGPIYDL
+495 KKTLGPVYNL
-509 IEDKYKK
+509 LEDKFKK
-516 EGKKMMIPKV
+516 EGKKIAMPKI
-526 VGCDKCNNTG
+526 VGCEKCNNTG

-548 ISEKISKLVIEKA
+548 ISEKISKLIIEKA

-571 DEGMLTMKQDGYV
+571 TDGMLTMKQDGYV
-584 KVLEGVTTLDEV
+584 KVLEGVTTIDEV
-596 VRVAQY
+596 IRVAQY

>member
-1 LKGTDSF
+1 
-8 LIDLM
+8 
-13 IKKMYYECSVMNDF
+13 MNDPA
-27 NSKTYKNL
+27 SKIYKNL
-35 REVLKDEGLIKD
+35 KDVLLEKSLINQEKY
-47 EVFEE
+47 EE
-52 INLRQL
+52 IKLRQL
-58 KTGES
+58 KTGET
-63 EEDIIKSMRLVGDED
+63 EEEIIKILRLVSDID
-78 LVKAKAKFLKVP
+78 FVKAKALFLRVP
-90 FVDLDN
+90 FVDLE
-96 TAFSPEALSLVP
+96 TIGFSPEALTLVP
-108 ESVAQKYSIVPY
+108 ESVAQKYKIVPY
-120 RLDTKTKTLFVTMVN
+120 NLDTKNKILSVTMVN
-135 PLDLETLE
+135 PLDLETIE

-149 SLKISAAMSTE
+149 NLKISVAISLE
-160 KQVTNFIK
+160 KQIVSFVN

-173 EKSITSEV
+173 EKNITSEV
-181 NKALDERKV
+181 TKALDERKD
-190 DEEGMKKVQEKV
+190 DEKLIKIAEEKV

-208 AKIVS
+208 AKIVT

-219 IKSRASDVHI
+219 VKSRSSDIHI
-229 EPQEDNVRIRYRIDG
+229 EPQEDTVRIRYRIDG

-254 NVHDAVVSR
+254 NVHEAVVSR
-263 IKILSDLKI
+263 IKILSNLKI
-272 DEKRVPQDGRFFFSA
+272 DEKRVPQDGRFFFYS

-312 KKSQKVPTLPDLG
+312 KKAQKVPSLPDLG

-335 NSIQRPH
+335 SSIQRPH

-360 SVLDVVSTSKVN
+360 SVLDIVATSKVN
-372 VVTIED
+372 VVTVED

-390 QVNVQAGLTFASAL
+390 QVNVQAGLTFSSAL

-410 DPNIIMVGEIR
+410 DPNVIMVGEIR
-421 DAETADLAINAALT
+421 DAETAELAINAALT

-470 CVVGQRVLRRACKD
+470 CVVGQRVLRRVCKD
-484 CVGQVEMTPDE
+484 CVG
-495 EKEIKVTLGPIYDL
+495 EKEIPADSLAELKTTLGPIFDM
-509 IEDKYKK
+509 IEDKFKK
-516 EGKKMMIPKV
+516 EGKKLMLPKI
-526 VGCDKCNNTG
+526 VGCEKCNNTG
-536 YMGRVAIYEVMP
+536 YLGRVAIYEVMP
-548 ISEKISKLVIEKA
+548 ITEKLGKLIVSKA
-561 AASEIQKQAM
+561 AASDIQKLAM
-571 DEGMLTMKQDGYV
+571 EEGMLTMKQDGYV
-584 KVLEGVTTLDEV
+584 KVLEGATSMDEV

>member
-1 LKGTDSF
+1 MTD
-8 LIDLM
+8 LNQKI
-13 IKKMYYECSVMNDF
+13 
-27 NSKTYKNL
+27 YKNL
-35 REVLKDEGLIKD
+35 KEVLKGDGLID
-47 EVFEE
+47 EKKVEE

-63 EEDIIKSMRLVGDED
+63 EEEIIRALRLVSDQD
-78 LVKAKAKFLKVP
+78 LVKAKAKFLKVEY
-90 FVDLDN
+90 VDLEN
-96 TAFSPEALSLVP
+96 IGFSPEALSLVS
-108 ESVAQKYSIVPY
+108 ENVASKYNLVPY
-120 RLDTKTKTLFVTMVN
+120 RLDPKTKTLYVTMVN

-143 FLEKKT
+143 FLEMKT
-149 SLKISAAMSTE
+149 NFKISAGMSTE
-160 KQVTNFIK
+160 KQITSFIK

-190 DEEGMKKVQEKV
+190 DELVAKQARDKV

-219 IKSRASDVHI
+219 LKARASDIHI
-229 EPQEDNVRIRYRIDG
+229 EPQEENVRIRYRIDG

-263 IKILSDLKI
+263 IKILSSLKI

-287 DGNDVDLR
+287 EGMDVDLR

-335 NSIQRPH
+335 ESIQRPH
-342 GIIIVCGP
+342 GIIIICGP

-360 SVLDVVSTSKVN
+360 SILDIVATSKVN

-390 QVNVQAGLTFASAL
+390 QVNVQAGLSFASAL

-470 CVVGQRVLRRACKD
+470 CVVGQRVLRRVCKD
-484 CVGQVEMTPDE
+484 CISEMEMTPDQE
-495 EKEIKVTLGPIYDL
+495 TEIKTTLGPIYDM
-509 IEDKYKK
+509 IEDKFKK
-516 EGKKMMIPKV
+516 EGKKMMIPKI
-526 VGCDKCNNTG
+526 VGCEKCNNTG

-548 ISEKISKLVIEKA
+548 VNEKLSKLIIEKA
-561 AASEIQKQAM
+561 SASEIQRTAM
-571 DEGMLTMKQDGYV
+571 EDGMLSMKQDGYA
-584 KVLEGVTTLDEV
+584 KVLEGVTTMEEV

>member
-1 LKGTDSF
+1 
-8 LIDLM
+8 
-13 IKKMYYECSVMNDF
+13 MNDLGT
-27 NSKTYKNL
+27 KIYKNL
-35 REVLKDEGLIKD
+35 KEVLKDDGLIND
-47 EVFEE
+47 EQSEE

-63 EEDIIKSMRLVGDED
+63 EEEIIKALRLVSDDD
-78 LVKAKAKFLKVP
+78 LIKAKAKFLKVP
-90 FVDLDN
+90 FVDLD
-96 TAFSPEALSLVP
+96 TIGFSPEALSLVP
-108 ESVAQKYSIVPY
+108 ESVAQRYNIVPY

-149 SLKISAAMSTE
+149 DLKISAAMSTQ
-160 KQVTNFIK
+160 KQIESFIK

-173 EKSITSEV
+173 ERNITSEV
-181 NKALDERKV
+181 NKALDERKT
-190 DEEGMKKVQEKV
+190 DELGMKKAQEKV
-202 AVEAPV
+202 TVEAPV

-254 NVHDAVVSR
+254 NVQDAVVSR
-263 IKILSDLKI
+263 IKILSNLKI

-295 VSTLPTT
+295 ISTLPTT

-312 KKSQKVPTLPDLG
+312 KKSQRVPTLPDLG

-335 NSIQRPH
+335 SSIQRPH

-360 SVLDVVSTSKVN
+360 SILDIVATSKVN

-410 DPNIIMVGEIR
+410 DPNIIMVGEVR

-445 NDASGVPPRLLD
+445 NDAAGVPPRLLD
-457 MGAEPFLLVSSLN
+457 MGCEPFLLVSSLN
-470 CVVGQRVLRRACKD
+470 CVVGQRVLRRVCKE
-484 CVGQVEMTPDE
+484 CVGEIDMTPE
-495 EKEIKVTLGPIYDL
+495 QKNELQTTLGPIYKM
-509 IEDKYKK
+509 IEEKFAK
-516 EGKKMMIPKV
+516 EGKQLKLPKV
-526 VGCDKCNNTG
+526 VGCEKCNNTG
-536 YMGRVAIYEVMP
+536 YLGRIAIYEVMP
-548 ISEKISKLVIEKA
+548 ISERVSKLIIEKA

-571 DEGMLTMKQDGYV
+571 EEGMLTMKQDGYV
-584 KVLEGVTTLDEV
+584 KVLEGVTTMDEV
-596 VRVAQY
+596 IRVAQY

>member
-1 LKGTDSF
+1 MNIS
-8 LIDLM
+8 I
-13 IKKMYYECSVMNDF
+13 MND
-27 NSKTYKNL
+27 SALKIYKSL
-35 REVLKDEGLIKD
+35 GEVLKDQGLINEQSYED
-47 EVFEE
+47 VG
-52 INLRQL
+52 LRRV

-63 EEDIIKSMRLVGDED
+63 EEDIIRSLRLVSED
-78 LVKAKAKFLKVP
+78 DLIKAKAKFLKVP
-90 FVDLDN
+90 FVDLDS

-108 ESVAQKYSIVPY
+108 ESVAQKYKIVAY
-120 RLDTKTKTLFVTMVN
+120 RFDTKAKTLFVTMVN

-149 SLKISAAMSTE
+149 NLKINAAMSTE
-160 KQVTNFIK
+160 KQIDSFIK

-181 NKALDERKV
+181 NKALDERKA
-190 DEEGMKKVQEKV
+190 EETVVKKVQENV
-202 AVEAPV
+202 TVEAPV

-229 EPQEDNVRIRYRIDG
+229 EPQEDNVRVRYRIDG

-254 NVHDAVVSR
+254 NVNDAVVSR

-295 VSTLPTT
+295 ISTLPTT

-312 KKSQKVPTLPDLG
+312 KKSQKVPSLPDLG

-335 NSIQRPH
+335 SSIQRPH

-360 SVLDVVSTSKVN
+360 SILDIVATSKVN

-410 DPNIIMVGEIR
+410 DPNVLMVGDIR
-421 DAETADLAINAALT
+421 DSETADLAINAALT

-470 CVVGQRVLRRACKD
+470 CVVGQRVLRRVCKE
-484 CVGQVEMTPDE
+484 CVSQIEMTADQE
-495 EKEIKVTLGPIYDL
+495 QELKKTLGPIYNL

-516 EGKKMMIPKV
+516 EGKKITLPKV
-526 VGCDKCNNTG
+526 VGCEKCNNTG
-536 YMGRVAIYEVMP
+536 YLGRIAIYEVMP
-548 ISEKISKLVIEKA
+548 VSEKLSKLIIEKA
-561 AASEIQKQAM
+561 TAAEIQKQAM
-571 DEGMLTMKQDGYV
+571 EEGMLTMKQDGYV
-584 KVLEGVTTLDEV
+584 KVLEGITTMDEV

>member
-1 LKGTDSF
+1 MNVSIMK
-8 LIDLM
+8 DLETK
-13 IKKMYYECSVMNDF
+13 I
-27 NSKTYKNL
+27 YKSL
-35 REVLKDEGLIKD
+35 REVLLDENLIDDKTY
-47 EVFEE
+47 EE
-52 INLRQL
+52 IEMRRV
-58 KTGES
+58 KTGEL
-63 EEDIIKSMRLVGDED
+63 EEDVIKSLRIVSNED
-78 LVKAKAKFLKVP
+78 FIKAKAKFLRVS

-96 TAFSPEALSLVP
+96 IAFSPEALSLVP
-108 ESVAQKYSIVPY
+108 ESVAQKYKIVPY
-120 RLDTKTKTLFVTMVN
+120 RLDTKTKTLFVTMAN

-149 SLKISAAMSTE
+149 NFKINASISTE
-160 KQVTNFIK
+160 KQIASFIS

-173 EKSITSEV
+173 EKNITSEV
-181 NKALDERKV
+181 NKALDERKT
-190 DEEGMKKVQEKV
+190 DEGKMNVSQNKVEM
-202 AVEAPV
+202 EAPV

-229 EPQEDNVRIRYRIDG
+229 EPQEDSVRIRYRIDG

-254 NVHDAVVSR
+254 NVHDAVISR
-263 IKILSDLKI
+263 IKILSNLKI

-295 VSTLPTT
+295 ISTLPTT

-312 KKSQKVPTLPDLG
+312 KKSHKVPTLPDLG

-335 NSIQRPH
+335 NAVGRPH
-342 GIIIVCGP
+342 GIIIICGP

-360 SVLDVVSTSKVN
+360 SILDIVATSKVN

-410 DPNIIMVGEIR
+410 DPNVIMVGEVR
-421 DAETADLAINAALT
+421 DGETADLAINAALT

-445 NDASGVPPRLLD
+445 NDAAGVPPRLLD
-457 MGAEPFLLVSSLN
+457 MGVEPFLLVSSLN
-470 CVVGQRVLRRACKD
+470 CVVGQRVLRRVCKD
-484 CVGQVEMTPDE
+484 CCTQIEMTPE
-495 EKEIKVTLGPIYDL
+495 QEQEMKLTLGSTYDM
-509 IEDKYKK
+509 IEDRLKK
-516 EGKKMMIPKV
+516 EGKKMTIPKV
-526 VGCDKCNNTG
+526 VGCEKCNNTG
-536 YMGRVAIYEVMP
+536 YLGRVAIYEVMP
-548 ISEKISKLVIEKA
+548 ISEKISKLIIEKTV
-561 AASEIQKQAM
+561 ASDIQKMAM
-571 DEGMLTMKQDGYV
+571 EEGMLTMKQDGYV
-584 KVLEGVTTLDEV
+584 KVLEGVTSLDEV
-596 VRVAQY
+596 IRVAQY

>member
-1 LKGTDSF
+1 MNIDIMNDSETKIYKSLSEVF
-8 LIDLM
+8 KDQGLID
-13 IKKMYYECSVMNDF
+13 
-27 NSKTYKNL
+27 
-35 REVLKDEGLIKD
+35 
-47 EVFEE
+47 EE
-52 INLRQL
+52 TSSEIEMRRV

-63 EEDIIKSMRLVGDED
+63 EDEIIKSLRIVSDEEF
-78 LVKAKAKFLKVP
+78 VKAKAKFLRIP

-108 ESVAQKYSIVPY
+108 ESVAQKYNIVPY

-149 SLKISAAMSTE
+149 NFKINASMSTE
-160 KQVTNFIK
+160 KQITSFIN

-181 NKALDERKV
+181 NKALGERQT
-190 DEEGMKKVQEKV
+190 EEVAMKV
-202 AVEAPV
+202 AKKQVEVEAPV

-219 IKSRASDVHI
+219 IKSRASDIHI
-229 EPQEDNVRIRYRIDG
+229 EPQEENVRIRYRIDG

-263 IKILSDLKI
+263 IKILASLKI
-272 DEKRVPQDGRFFFSA
+272 DEKRVPQDGRFFFSV

-295 VSTLPTT
+295 ISTLPTT

-335 NSIQRPH
+335 SAIGRPH

-360 SVLDVVSTSKVN
+360 SILDIVATTKVN

-410 DPNIIMVGEIR
+410 DPNVIMVGEIR
-421 DAETADLAINAALT
+421 DSETADLAINAALT

-470 CVVGQRVLRRACKD
+470 CVVGQRVLRRVCKD
-484 CVGQVEMTPDE
+484 CGTQIEITPE
-495 EKEIKVTLGPIYDL
+495 QEKEMKTTLGPVYDMVA
-509 IEDKYKK
+509 DRFNK
-516 EGKKMMIPKV
+516 EGKKIMIPKI
-526 VGCDKCNNTG
+526 VGCDKCNNSG
-536 YMGRVAIYEVMP
+536 YLGRVAIYEVMP
-548 ISEKISKLVIEKA
+548 ISEKISKLIIEKA
-561 AASEIQKQAM
+561 VASDIQKLAM
-571 DEGMLTMKQDGYV
+571 EEGMLTMKQDGYV

>member
-1 LKGTDSF
+1 MDNAAPK
-8 LIDLM
+8 I
-13 IKKMYYECSVMNDF
+13 
-27 NSKTYKNL
+27 YKNL
-35 REVLKDEGLIKD
+35 TEALLGLKLINSDQSK
-47 EVFEE
+47 E

-58 KTGES
+58 KTGETEEEAVKELKLVS
-63 EEDIIKSMRLVGDED
+63 EDE
-78 LVKAKAKFLKVP
+78 LIKAKASFLRVP

-96 TAFSPEALSLVP
+96 IGFSPEALNLVP
-108 ESVAQKYSIVPY
+108 ESVAQKYNIVPY
-120 RLDTKTKTLFVTMVN
+120 RFDPKEKILFVTMAN
-135 PLDLETLE
+135 PLDLETIE
-143 FLEKKT
+143 FLEKRT
-149 SLKISAAMSTE
+149 NLKINVSMSTE
-160 KQVTNFIK
+160 KQISAFVR

-173 EKSITSEV
+173 EKKITSEV
-181 NKALDERKV
+181 NKALNERK
-190 DEEGMKKVQEKV
+190 DEEREMKRVQEEV
-202 AVEAPV
+202 AIEAPV

-219 IKSRASDVHI
+219 VKSRASDIHV
-229 EPQEDNVRIRYRIDG
+229 EPQEENVRVRYRIDG

-263 IKILSDLKI
+263 IKILSNLKI
-272 DEKRVPQDGRFFFSA
+272 DEKRVPQDGRFFFSV
-287 DGNDVDLR
+287 DGSDVDLR

-312 KKSQKVPTLPDLG
+312 QKSQKVPTLPDLG

-360 SVLDVVSTSKVN
+360 SILDIVATTKVN

-390 QVNVQAGLTFASAL
+390 QVNTQAGLTFASAL

-410 DPNIIMVGEIR
+410 DPNVIMVGEIR
-421 DAETADLAINAALT
+421 DTETADLAINAALT

-470 CVVGQRVLRRACKD
+470 CVVGQRVLRRVCKN
-484 CVGQVEMTPDE
+484 CAGEMEMTPQIMDDM
-495 EKEIKVTLGPIYDL
+495 KKTLGPVYNL
-509 IEDKYKK
+509 LEDKFKK
-516 EGKKMMIPKV
+516 DGKAMTIPKI
-526 VGCDKCNNTG
+526 VGCEKCNNTG
-536 YMGRVAIYEVMP
+536 YLGRIAIYEVMP
-548 ISEKISKLVIEKA
+548 ISEKISKLIIEKA
-561 AASEIQKQAM
+561 AALDIQKQAM
-571 DEGMLTMKQDGYV
+571 EEGMLTMKQDGYV
-584 KVLEGVTTLDEV
+584 KVLEGVTTIDEV
-596 VRVAQY
+596 IRVAQY